1 MLACGAYFGEPS
13 DSLAERLLNE
23 QLEDGGW
30 NCDAPESKRSSFNST
45 ICVLEGL
52 LQYEQVKDDAGA
64 VREARLRG
72 QEYLLERK
80 LLRSLSTGEIVE
92 KDRKSGRDW
101 REFTF
106 PTRWRYDVLW
116 GLDYLRKAG
125 TDPDDRVSEAIDLV
139 AEKQLENGRW
149 PLGEPHP
156 GTLHFDIEKREAVE
170 SRWNTLRVLRVLN
183 WYSGKA
189 DTQGW

>member
-1 MLACGAYFGEPS
+1 MLACGAYFGEPG
-13 DSLAERLLNE
+13 DRLVERLLDE

-30 NCDAPESKRSSFNST
+30 NCDAPSSKRSSFNST

-52 LQYEQVKDDAGA
+52 LEYELSNGNPVV

-72 QEYLLERK
+72 QEYLLDRK

-106 PTRWRYDVLW
+106 PPRWRYDILW

-125 TDPDDRVSEAIDLV
+125 AAPDDRATEAIELV
-139 AEKQLENGRW
+139 AGRQLENGRW

-156 GTLHFDIEKREAVE
+156 GTVHFDMEPREAAG
-170 SRWNTLRVLRVLN
+170 SRWNTLRALRVLK
-183 WYSGKA
+183 WYSA
-189 DTQGW
+189 QAIPHAR